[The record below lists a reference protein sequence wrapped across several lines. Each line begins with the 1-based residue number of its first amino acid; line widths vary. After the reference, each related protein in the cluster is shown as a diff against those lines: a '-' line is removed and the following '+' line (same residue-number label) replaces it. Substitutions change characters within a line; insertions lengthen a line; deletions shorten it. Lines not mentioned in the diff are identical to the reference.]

1 MQERCPISLE
11 ITILYL
17 KTLKSITPPPPP
29 RVQGL
34 AKFWGSEGKEAVKP
48 MGVTGTMLKFGGGVY
63 VCAQVCML
71 ENLLFIKR
79 KTI

>member
-48 MGVTGTMLKFGGGVY
+48 MGVTGTMLKFGGGG
-63 VCAQVCML
+63 VCMCTGVHVR
-71 ENLLFIKR
+71 EPFVY
-79 KTI
+79 